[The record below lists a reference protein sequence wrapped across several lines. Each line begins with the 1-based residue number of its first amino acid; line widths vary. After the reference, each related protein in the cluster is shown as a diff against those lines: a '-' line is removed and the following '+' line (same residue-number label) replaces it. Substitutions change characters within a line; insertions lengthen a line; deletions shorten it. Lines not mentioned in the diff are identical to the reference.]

1 MCSTSPFTRPV
12 TVLDV
17 IYGLGKEIE
26 SSRQDFYAHKNGFTP
41 KLRQS
46 ILERAGFADVRVCV
60 MPPIHEARALAFK
73 TASAAAPRES
83 SRMPVP

>member
-26 SSRQDFYAHKNGFTP
+26 TSGQGFYAHKNGFTP
-41 KLRQS
+41 KLLQS

-60 MPPIHEARALAFK
+60 MPQIYEARALAFK
-73 TASAAAPRES
+73 TAPAAAPRES